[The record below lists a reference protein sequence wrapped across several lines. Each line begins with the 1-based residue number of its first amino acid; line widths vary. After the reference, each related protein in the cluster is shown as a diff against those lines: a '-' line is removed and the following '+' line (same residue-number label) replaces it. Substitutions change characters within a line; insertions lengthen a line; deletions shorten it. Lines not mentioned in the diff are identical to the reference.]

1 MHINSVI
8 IEKTIIFNNR
18 FTFVTTGSGYFGNMN
33 ITTDQVLIFG
43 VLVVTLVLF
52 AWNKWRYDVVA
63 IMALLFVA
71 LTGLVPPQ
79 EVFSGLGHP
88 AVVTVAAVLIIS
100 RGLLNSGL
108 VDTMARYLIR
118 VGKRPWIQVATLTA
132 IVALFSGFINNVGA
146 LALFIPVAIWMSRQS
161 GSSPSLLLMP
171 IAFGSLLGGTLTL
184 IGTPPN
190 IIIAS
195 YRGQYNSSPFGMFD
209 FLPVGLAITLGG
221 VLLISI
227 IGWRLIPQRKKH
239 RSSPELFEIGDYLT
253 ELIVLKGS
261 KFSGRLL
268 HDLYTAIEG
277 EVEVVVLGL
286 IRCGQLKELPSVYEV
301 LQDEDILLVEAD
313 SNELKRLIEKTGLR
327 LAHRADIGKDKV
339 DTGLGDLHLAEVI
352 VTPGS
357 SMIGRTATALDL
369 RNRYGINILAV
380 ARQGTRL
387 RERLR
392 RIRYVAGDILLIQ
405 AHEDAL
411 QPALNE
417 LGCLPLA
424 SRGLSFGKPRKIIL
438 AGTIFVTAIML
449 IVFNLIPPAI
459 ALVGASLV
467 MLLSGVI
474 TPSEVYKSIDMSV
487 IVLLAALIPVGQAL
501 ENTGGSDLIANTL
514 LEIARTATPQTML
527 VILIIAVML
536 LSNVINNA
544 AAAVLAAPIAIKL
557 ATGLQVSVDPF
568 LMAVAIGASCAFLT
582 PIGHQSNTLVMVPGG
597 YKFGDYWRLGLPLS
611 ILVVAIS
618 IPVIMWF
625 WPL

>member
-1 MHINSVI
+1 MIR
-8 IEKTIIFNNR
+8 TA
-18 FTFVTTGSGYFGNMN
+18 GSGYSGNMN
-33 ITTDQVLIFG
+33 ITTDQFLIFG
-43 VLVVTLVLF
+43 ILVVTLVLF

-63 IMALLFVA
+63 IMALLVVA

-88 AVVTVAAVLIIS
+88 AVVTVGAVLVIS

-108 VDTMARYLIR
+108 VDTLAGYLIR
-118 VGKRPWIQVATLTA
+118 VGDRPWIQVTSLTA
-132 IVALFSGFINNVGA
+132 IVALFSGLINNVGA
-146 LALFIPVAIWMSRQS
+146 LALFMPVAVWMSRQS
-161 GSSPSLLLMP
+161 GRSPSLLLMP

-195 YRGQYNSSPFGMFD
+195 YRGQYSTSPFGMFD

-221 VLLISI
+221 VLLISLV
-227 IGWRLIPQRKKH
+227 GWRLIPQRKKH
-239 RSSPELFEIGDYLT
+239 ESSPELFEIRDYLT
-253 ELIVLKGS
+253 ELIVPKGC
-261 KFSGRLL
+261 KFTGRIL
-268 HDLYTAIEG
+268 HDLYAVIEG
-277 EVEVVVLGL
+277 EVEVLVLGL
-286 IRCGQLKELPSVYEV
+286 IRCGQMKELPSVYEV
-301 LQDEDILLVEAD
+301 LQEEDILLVEAD
-313 SNELKRLIEKTGLR
+313 SNDLRIMIDRTGLR
-327 LAHRADIGKDKV
+327 LAHRTGKLKDKESN
-339 DTGLGDLHLAEVI
+339 GLGNLHLAEVI

-357 SMIGRTATALDL
+357 SLIGRTATALDL
-369 RNRYGINILAV
+369 RNRYGMNLLAV
-380 ARQGTRL
+380 ARQGVRL

-392 RIRYVAGDILLIQ
+392 RIRFVAGDILLVQ

-438 AGTIFVTAIML
+438 AGSIFVTAIML

-467 MLLSGVI
+467 MVLTGVI
-474 TPSEVYKSIDMSV
+474 APAEVYKSIDMSV
-487 IVLLAALIPVGQAL
+487 IVLLAALLPVGQAL
-501 ENTGGSDLIANTL
+501 ETTGGSDLIANTL
-514 LEIARTATPQTML
+514 LEIARTATPQMML
-527 VILIIAVML
+527 AILMIAVML

-618 IPVIMWF
+618 IPVIVWF